1 MRVVAFNG
9 SARKKGNTGIL
20 VDTVF
25 EVLKEEGFET
35 ELVSLAGKKIK
46 GCTACMKCFEKQ
58 DQNCSGVDDFINDCI
73 AKMIQADGII
83 LASPTY
89 FANVSTEM
97 KALIDRAGLV
107 TFANPGLLRHKVG
120 AAITVAQRTGASQAF
135 MAMNTF
141 FACFEMFTVGSNY
154 PNMAIGLNQG
164 DVEKDAQGLETM
176 RILGKNMAFLLKRIH
191 APSMSRRQPSR
202 RRP

>member
-1 MRVVAFNG
+1 MKVIAFNG
-9 SARKKGNTGIL
+9 SARKKGNTRIL

-25 EVLKEEGFET
+25 DVLKAEGIET
-35 ELVSLAGKKIK
+35 ELVNLAGEKIK
-46 GCTACMKCFEKQ
+46 GCTACMQCFEKR
-58 DQNCSGVDDFINDCI
+58 DQNCSGVEDFINGCI
-73 AKMIQADGII
+73 ARMARADGII

-89 FANVSTEM
+89 FANVSAEM

-107 TFANPGLLRHKVG
+107 AFANPGLLRHKVG
-120 AAITVAQRTGASQAF
+120 AAVTVAQRTGASQAF

-154 PNMAIGLNQG
+154 PNMAIGLDKG

-176 RILGKNMAFLLKRIH
+176 RVLGKNMAFLLKKIK
-191 APSMSRRQPSR
+191 AAQMP
-202 RRP
+202 

>member
-1 MRVVAFNG
+1 MKVVAFNG
-9 SARKKGNTGIL
+9 SARKKGNTRIL
-20 VDTVF
+20 IDTVF
-25 EVLKEEGFET
+25 GVLKKEGLQT
-35 ELVSLAGKKIK
+35 ELVNLAGEKIR
-46 GCTACMKCFEKQ
+46 GCTACMQCFKKQ
-58 DQNCSGVDDFINDCI
+58 DQDCSGVNDFINGCI
-73 AKMIQADGII
+73 AKMIQADAII

-107 TFANPGLLRHKVG
+107 AFANPGMLRHKVG

-154 PNMAIGLNQG
+154 PNMAIGLNKG
-164 DVEKDAQGLETM
+164 DVKKDAQGLDIM
-176 RILGKNMAFLLKRIH
+176 KVLGKNMAFLLKKIN
-191 APSMSRRQPSR
+191 AS
-202 RRP
+202 

>member
-1 MRVVAFNG
+1 MKVVAFNG
-9 SARKKGNTGIL
+9 SARKKGNTRIL
-20 VDTVF
+20 IDTVF
-25 EVLKEEGFET
+25 DILKKEDIEA
-35 ELVSLAGKKIK
+35 ELVNLAGEKIS
-46 GCTACMKCFEKQ
+46 GCTACMQCFEKQ
-58 DQNCSGVDDFINDCI
+58 DQNCSGIDDFINDCI
-73 AKMIQADGII
+73 ARMIRADGII

-107 TFANPGLLRHKVG
+107 AFANPGVLRHKVG

-154 PNMAIGLNQG
+154 PNMALGLNPG

-176 RILGKNMAFLLKRIH
+176 RVLGRNMAFLLKKIN
-191 APSMSRRQPSR
+191 AP
-202 RRP
+202 

>member
-1 MRVVAFNG
+1 MKVIAFNG
-9 SARKKGNTGIL
+9 SARKKGNTRIL

-25 EVLKEEGFET
+25 DVLKAEGIET
-35 ELVSLAGKKIK
+35 ELVSLAGEKIR
-46 GCTACMKCFEKQ
+46 GCTACMQCFEKR
-58 DQNCSGVDDFINDCI
+58 DQNCSGVEDFINGCI
-73 AKMIQADGII
+73 ARMARADGII

-89 FANVSTEM
+89 FANVSAEM

-107 TFANPGLLRHKVG
+107 AFANPGLLRHKVG
-120 AAITVAQRTGASQAF
+120 AAVTVAQRTGASQAF

-154 PNMAIGLNQG
+154 PNMAIGLDKG

-176 RILGKNMAFLLKRIH
+176 RVLGKNMAFLLKKIK
-191 APSMSRRQPSR
+191 AAQMP
-202 RRP
+202 

>member
-1 MRVVAFNG
+1 MMKVVAFNG
-9 SARKKGNTGIL
+9 SARRKGNTRIL
-20 VDTVF
+20 IDTVLDI
-25 EVLKEEGFET
+25 LKKEDIKT
-35 ELVSLAGKKIK
+35 ELVNLAGEKIS
-46 GCTACMKCFEKQ
+46 GCTACMQCFEKR

-73 AKMIQADGII
+73 ARMIRADGII

-89 FANVSTEM
+89 FANVTTEM

-107 TFANPGLLRHKVG
+107 AFANPGLLRHKVG

-154 PNMAIGLNQG
+154 PNMAIGLNPG
-164 DVEKDAQGLETM
+164 DVKKDSQGLETM
-176 RILGKNMAFLLKRIH
+176 RILGKNMAFLLKKIH
-191 APSMSRRQPSR
+191 VP
-202 RRP
+202 

>member
-1 MRVVAFNG
+1 MKVVAFNG
-9 SARKKGNTGIL
+9 SARKKGNTRIL
-20 VDTVF
+20 IDTVLG
-25 EVLKEEGFET
+25 VLKKEAIET
-35 ELVSLAGKKIK
+35 ELVNLAGEKIR
-46 GCTACMKCFEKQ
+46 GCTACMQCFKKQ
-58 DQNCSGVDDFINDCI
+58 NQDCSGVNDFINGCI

-107 TFANPGLLRHKVG
+107 AFANPGMLRHKVG

-154 PNMAIGLNQG
+154 PNMAIGLNKG
-164 DVEKDAQGLETM
+164 DVKKDVQGLDTM
-176 RILGKNMAFLLKRIH
+176 KVLGKNMAFLLKKIN
-191 APSMSRRQPSR
+191 AS
-202 RRP
+202 

>member
-1 MRVVAFNG
+1 MKVVAFNG
-9 SARKKGNTGIL
+9 SAHKKGNTRILIDTTFKTLKSEGIETGL
-20 VDTVF
+20 VN
-25 EVLKEEGFET
+25 
-35 ELVSLAGKKIK
+35 LAGKKIR

-58 DQNCSGVDDFINDCI
+58 DQNCSGVDDFINECI
-73 AKMIQADGII
+73 AEMINADSVI

-107 TFANPGLLRHKVG
+107 AFAKAGLLRHKVG
-120 AAITVAQRTGASQAF
+120 AAITVAQRTGASRAF

-154 PNMAIGLNQG
+154 PNMAIGLNKG
-164 DVEKDAQGLETM
+164 DVAKDAQGLDTM
-176 RILGKNMAFLLKRIH
+176 RVLGKNMAFLLRKLNV
-191 APSMSRRQPSR
+191 
-202 RRP
+202 

>member
-1 MRVVAFNG
+1 MKVVAFNG
-9 SARKKGNTGIL
+9 SARKKGNTRIL
-20 VDTVF
+20 IDTVLDI
-25 EVLKEEGFET
+25 LKKEDIEA
-35 ELVSLAGKKIK
+35 ELVNLAGEKIS
-46 GCTACMKCFEKQ
+46 GCTACMQCFEKR

-107 TFANPGLLRHKVG
+107 AFANPGLLRHKVG

-154 PNMAIGLNQG
+154 PNMAIGLNPG
-164 DVEKDAQGLETM
+164 DVKKDSQGLETM
-176 RILGKNMAFLLKRIH
+176 RILGKNMAFLLKKIH
-191 APSMSRRQPSR
+191 VP
-202 RRP
+202 

>member
-1 MRVVAFNG
+1 MKVVAFNG
-9 SARKKGNTGIL
+9 SARKKGNTRIL
-20 VDTVF
+20 IDTVF
-25 EVLKEEGFET
+25 DILKKEDLEA
-35 ELVSLAGKKIK
+35 ELVNLAGEKIS
-46 GCTACMKCFEKQ
+46 GCTACMQCFEKQ
-58 DQNCSGVDDFINDCI
+58 DQNCSGIDDFINDCI
-73 AKMIQADGII
+73 ARMIQPDGII

-107 TFANPGLLRHKVG
+107 AFANPGVLRHKVG

-154 PNMAIGLNQG
+154 PNMALGLNQG

-176 RILGKNMAFLLKRIH
+176 RVLGRNMAFLLKKIN
-191 APSMSRRQPSR
+191 AP
-202 RRP
+202 